1 MTGDGEN
8 NDGGA
13 LRAALDDAF
22 PAVQFAMAYGSGVFK
37 QKNHD
42 SSTSMIDLVFAVD
55 DPLAWH
61 TENLARNA
69 SHYSFL
75 QYFGAD
81 AITRVQVRPRGGAD
95 MCWGSL
101 MAADSAPTGKLWRWD
116 LLQHAGTTGPDRELV
131 TATDGSTPHQVPLA
145 SAAIGN
151 RLIKYGVVSTD
162 TLCRDLTDWSS
173 LYLSGRMHKPV
184 SILHA
189 TDRVHHASALNLSHA
204 LHYALLCLPEK
215 FTDMDLFMKI
225 AGISYLG
232 DFRMTFGE
240 NPRKVRNIV
249 EGNYDAFRAVYRRK
263 LQNSSFVSPSIHDK
277 STLVANTTDAD
288 ARLELLRSLPSNVVE
303 RLGPIERLAEQPQ
316 TKKRVQKAVS
326 SIVHRYSRTQSIK
339 GIVTAGGVKTVV
351 YVAQKLQR
359 TYFKRR

>member
-1 MTGDGEN
+1 
-8 NDGGA
+8 
-13 LRAALDDAF
+13 
-22 PAVQFAMAYGSGVFK
+22 
-37 QKNHD
+37 
-42 SSTSMIDLVFAVD
+42 
-55 DPLAWH
+55 
-61 TENLARNA
+61 
-69 SHYSFL
+69 
-75 QYFGAD
+75 
-81 AITRVQVRPRGGAD
+81 
-95 MCWGSL
+95 
-101 MAADSAPTGKLWRWD
+101 MAA
-116 LLQHAGTTGPDRELV
+116 Q
-131 TATDGSTPHQVPLA
+131 
-145 SAAIGN
+145 
-151 RLIKYGVVSTD
+151 
-162 TLCRDLTDWSS
+162 
-173 LYLSGRMHKPV
+173 
-184 SILHA
+184 
-189 TDRVHHASALNLSHA
+189 
-204 LHYALLCLPEK
+204 
-215 FTDMDLFMKI
+215 KI

-240 NPRKVRNIV
+240 NPRKIRNIV

-277 STLVANTTDAD
+277 STLVANTADAD

>member
-1 MTGDGEN
+1 MTSGDR
-8 NDGGA
+8 DGNGDA
-13 LRAALDDAF
+13 LRAALDAAF
-22 PAVQFAMAYGSGVFK
+22 PPMQFAMAYGSGVFK

-61 TENLARNA
+61 TENLVRNA

-75 QYFGAD
+75 KYFGAG
-81 AITRVQVRPRGGAD
+81 AITRVQEDYGA
-95 MCWGSL
+95 GIYYNTL
-101 MAADSAPTGKLWRWD
+101 
-116 LLQHAGTTGPDRELV
+116 
-131 TATDGSTPHQVPLA
+131 VPLTSTA
-145 SAAIGN
+145 VGN

-162 TLCRDLTDWSS
+162 TLCRDLTDWTS

-189 TDRVHHASALNLSHA
+189 SDRIHHASALNLSHA

-277 STLVANTTDAD
+277 TTLVANTTSSDV
-288 ARLELLRSLPSNVVE
+288 RLELLRSLPSNVLE
-303 RLGPIERLAEQPQ
+303 RLGPIERVAEPTQ

-359 TYFKRR
+359 TYLKRR